1 MAFRNGL
8 YDRLI
13 YDDEVSALVTL
24 TEQHRALLETP
35 TAYQRRE
42 QFLDELVQCLPELL
56 DAAAAG
62 GVDAA
67 EKARLEIEFIRRLL
81 MTMRTQTSQPARK
94 LAVTPQRLK
103 SVHSPNTEV
112 AYPGTGLRH
121 PWLFT
126 SAKSDP
132 SLLRELRAELQSADR
147 VDILVS
153 FITWSGVRKLM
164 DVLTQVTALD
174 GAGNPRTRFRIL
186 TTTYIGATEARA
198 VDALARLPGVE

>member
-1 MAFRNGL
+1 MVFRNGL
-8 YDRLI
+8 YDCLI
-13 YDDEVSALVTL
+13 YDDEVSALAGL

-42 QFLDELVQCLPELL
+42 QFLDELAHCLPELL

-67 EKARLEIEFIRRLL
+67 AKARLEIEFIRRLL
-81 MTMRTQTSQPARK
+81 MTLRLETSQPART
-94 LAVTPQRLK
+94 LAIPPQRLK

-186 TTTYIGATEARA
+186 TTTYIGAT
-198 VDALARLPGVE
+198 